1 METPL
6 KIRWILSHV
15 PYDLFLRSAMAFAE
29 VIKQKTNGSIEVEVL
44 GKNEWEEK
52 YNNGIKVNYTELLDQ
67 MSAGEFEMSQVY
79 SEMLARTH
87 NDFYALGYPFL
98 FRDHEHATRVLDGEI
113 GEAMLNTLEEKS
125 NIKGLAFTYS
135 GGYKMIAANKKI
147 TKIADLKGLRVRCAT
162 NPVSIATFN
171 AIGVKTQPLGI
182 DGFVDAISNGEVDC
196 GENVFPRYFRSEVD
210 KVTNSIANTKHAL
223 FLTSI
228 IVNSKFWNETLT
240 AEQRII
246 FKECAMIAAAEERKA
261 SLLDGEQAQVKAV
274 AENIDIVEWS
284 DEAIDEFKTAVQ
296 SLDSKFENAFSIPNL
311 IGKIRLS

>member
-1 METPL
+1 MIGTL
-6 KIRWILSHV
+6 KK
-15 PYDLFLRSAMAFAE
+15 LF
-29 VIKQKTNGSIEVEVL
+29 
-44 GKNEWEEK
+44 
-52 YNNGIKVNYTELLDQ
+52 GIGPKVNYTELLEQ
-67 MSAGEFEMSQVY
+67 MNAGKFEMSQMY
-79 SEMLARTH
+79 SEMLAQTH

-113 GEAMLNTLEEKS
+113 GEAMLNKLEEKS

-147 TKIADLKGLRVRCAT
+147 TNIADLKGLHVRCAM

-171 AIGVKTQPLGI
+171 AIGVKSQALGI

-196 GENVFPRYFRSEVD
+196 GENVFPRYFRSEVN
-210 KVTNSIANTKHAL
+210 KVTNSIANTKHSL

-261 SLLDGEQAQVKAV
+261 SLIDGEQAQVKAV

-296 SLDSKFENAFSIPNL
+296 TLDSKFENAFSIPNL
-311 IGKIRLS
+311 IGKIILS

>member
-1 METPL
+1 MQAPL
-6 KIRWILSHV
+6 KIRWILAHI
-15 PYDLFLRSAMAFAE
+15 PYDLFLRSALSFAE
-29 VIKQKTNGSIEVEVL
+29 AIKQKTNGGIEVEVL

-52 YNNGIKVNYTELLDQ
+52 YNNGVKVNYTELLDQ
-67 MSAGEFEMSQVY
+67 MGAGEFEMSQIY
-79 SEMLARTH
+79 SECLARKH
-87 NDFYALGYPFL
+87 SDFYALGYPFL

-113 GEAMLNTLEEKS
+113 GEAMLNKLEEKS

-147 TKIADLKGLRVRCAT
+147 TNIADLKGLHVRCAM
-162 NPVSIATFN
+162 NPVSVATFN
-171 AIGVKTQPLGI
+171 AIGVKSQALGI

-196 GENVFPRYFRSEVD
+196 GENVFPRYFRSEVN

-246 FKECAMIAAAEERKA
+246 FKECAMLAAAEERKA
-261 SLLDGEQAQVKAV
+261 SLVDGEQAQVKAV

-296 SLDSKFENAFSIPNL
+296 SLDSKFLNAFSVPNL